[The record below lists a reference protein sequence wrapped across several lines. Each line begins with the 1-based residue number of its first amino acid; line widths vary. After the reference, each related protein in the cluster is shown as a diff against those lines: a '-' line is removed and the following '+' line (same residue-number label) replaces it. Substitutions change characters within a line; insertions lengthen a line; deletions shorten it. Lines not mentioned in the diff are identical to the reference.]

1 MLRNLAIQTELG
13 LVDMYSQASVQ
24 LMHFHG
30 YVHVSV
36 LACLA
41 PLGLVSTISF
51 PPSHLAFGHALICIV
66 RACLGFSVFLD
77 PGHGPF
83 VGTFPFVRRGLLA
96 GNFVWLSRF
105 ESARS
110 SPCVLFCLFVGVYF
124 SVPAYFFFWYFL
136 LLA

>member
-1 MLRNLAIQTELG
+1 MA
-13 LVDMYSQASVQ
+13 MYMFRPLPV
-24 LMHFHG
+24 
-30 YVHVSV
+30 YT
-36 LACLA
+36 
-41 PLGLVSTISF
+41 PLGLVSTITF
-51 PPSHLAFGHALICIV
+51 PPSHLAFGHAALIRIV

-83 VGTFPFVRRGLLA
+83 EGTFPFVRRGLLA

-105 ESARS
+105 ESALR

-124 SVPAYFFFWYFL
+124 SVSAYFFFSWYFL